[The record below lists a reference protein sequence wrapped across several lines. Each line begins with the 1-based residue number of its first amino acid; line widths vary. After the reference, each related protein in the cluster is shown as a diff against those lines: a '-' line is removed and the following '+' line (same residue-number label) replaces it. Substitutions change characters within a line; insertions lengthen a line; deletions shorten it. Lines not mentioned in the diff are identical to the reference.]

1 MDKKRWINLFLLVSL
16 LFSLVIPGGA
26 AAAAPVLPASA
37 PPPPELAQGGQ
48 PLGAVPQ
55 VSMPAVD
62 VEALLAEDW
71 QRMADGL
78 PTRFAQPMAVR
89 LDPGNSG
96 AWERLADG
104 AWLWRLRIA
113 APGALSLNLGFT
125 TYQMPEGGR
134 MFLYTPDYRLFRG
147 PFTAAD
153 NELHGQFWSPILED
167 DEMVIEVLLPAQA
180 RSGLR
185 LVLTSVNYGYVEFGN
200 APLSGSCNVDV
211 VCPEG
216 DAWRDEMRSVGV
228 ISTGGSTFCT
238 GFMVNNTAQDK
249 KPYLMTANHCG
260 ITAANA
266 ASLVVYW
273 NYENST
279 CRTPGSA
286 ASGQPGDGSLD
297 QFNTGALFR
306 ATYFDSDFT
315 LVELDDAPDP
325 AFNVHWA
332 GWDRSS
338 NNATSA
344 VAIHHP
350 NTDEKRISFENDA
363 TTTTSYYGTSVPGN
377 GTHIRVTDWDLGTT
391 EVGSSGSPLF
401 NQDHHVIGQL
411 HGGDAACGNDSS
423 DWYGRFSVS
432 WTGGGTPATRLSDW
446 LDPTNSGAMTLDGRD
461 QFDFNIVATPETLDV
476 CMPEDAAYTIAV
488 TQETAGYSSPVTLT
502 AFNYPAGTLPG
513 FDSNPV
519 IPPGTSAFSLTNT
532 AAASEGH
539 YAIDVVGT
547 DLVTTITTTLGLN
560 LFAAAPYTPTLLLP
574 ADGAFDQ
581 VFEPTFTWLPASFT
595 GEYTFALG
603 LTPLFEAPLIR
614 ESGLAVPAYT
624 AAAPLEGGRCYWW
637 RVQGENVCGS
647 SDWSEIFH
655 FATMDLLTIME
666 DDMEGGDGGW
676 SHAAANGSDGWA
688 LSGDY
693 SHSPT
698 HAWFH
703 PDPNVLTD
711 SRLWNTT
718 PIDLPAGSTL
728 SFWHRYQF
736 EGSAPNYYDG
746 AVLEISTNG
755 GATWSD
761 LGSYIT
767 AGGYNG
773 TISTYHGNPLGGRAG
788 WGGDLTTWTQVVVDL
803 SSYAG
808 QSVQVRWRLGTDAS
822 VSDAGWYIDDLLITS
837 VQPANPAPV
846 VSSIAPKAG
855 LSYEDTPVTIEG
867 VNFIDTPVVQL
878 GETYLLSVTLVD
890 ADTIEAVVPTGMA
903 AGTYDLTLYNGDCQE
918 ALLEDAF
925 TVTEVELPVV
935 GLAAENDSPTPIG
948 EVTNFLAAVEQGT
961 NVQYTWDFGAGITV
975 TGAAASF
982 TYPAVG
988 VYTAVVT
995 ASNLLN
1001 TLTTTTT
1008 VAVVEAPIVGL
1019 AAENDSP
1026 TVIGNATHFTA
1037 TVEQGTGVQYAWDF
1051 GEGVT
1056 VTGATASFTYPAVGV
1071 YTAVVT
1077 ASNTSGQQ
1085 AAESVV
1091 RVVDV
1096 PIAGLAAENDSP
1108 SVIGETTT
1116 FTATVAGGTGV
1127 QYAWDF
1133 GDGTFGTGAVAT
1145 HTYSA
1150 TGVYT
1155 ATVTAS
1161 NTSGQ
1166 QAAQSVARVVDVPLS
1181 GLMAEND
1188 SPTMIGNATHFTAM
1202 VTGGTGVQYAWDF
1215 GDGGTGSGAV
1225 TAHAYPAVGI
1235 YTAVVTASNTVNQEI
1250 TTTIVTVVD
1259 VPISGLVAENNGPT
1273 TLGGI
1278 TILIASLEQGS
1289 GVSYAWDFGD
1299 GANGVGAVAAHIYM
1313 ASGVYTAT
1321 VTASNPVGE
1330 ASAITVVH
1338 VTPPPP
1344 KWVLFL
1350 PFITRQ

>member
-1 MDKKRWINLFLLVSL
+1 MDKRLWLNLFLLVSWL
-16 LFSLVIPGGA
+16 SSLAVPGGA
-26 AAAAPVLPASA
+26 ARSAASFPPAAS

-48 PLGAVPQ
+48 PLSAVPQ

-62 VEALLAEDW
+62 VEALLDEDR

-134 MFLYTPDYRLFRG
+134 MFLYTPDYRILRG

-180 RSGLR
+180 RASLR
-185 LVLTSVNYGYVEFGN
+185 LALTSVNYGYVEFGN

-228 ISTGGSTFCT
+228 ISTGGDTFCT

-249 KPYLMTANHCG
+249 KPYFMTANHCG
-260 ITAANA
+260 ITGANA

-279 CRTPGSA
+279 CRPPGSA
-286 ASGQPGDGSLD
+286 ESGDVGDGQLT
-297 QFNTGALFR
+297 QFNSGALFR
-306 ATYFDSDFT
+306 ATYPASDFT
-315 LVELDDAPDP
+315 LVELDDDPDP

-338 NNATSA
+338 DDADSA

-350 NTDEKRISFENDA
+350 STDEKRISFENDA
-363 TTTTSYYGTSVPGN
+363 TTTTSYYGTAVPGN
-377 GTHIRVTDWDLGTT
+377 GTHIRVADWDVGTT
-391 EVGSSGSPLF
+391 EGGSSGSPLF
-401 NQDHHVIGQL
+401 NQDHRVIGQL

-432 WTGGGTPATRLSDW
+432 WTGGGTFDSRLSDW
-446 LDPTNSGAMTLDGRD
+446 LDPTGSGVTTLDGRD
-461 QFDFNIVATPETLDV
+461 QFDFNVVATPETLDV
-476 CMPEDAAYTIAV
+476 CMPEDAAYNIAV
-488 TQETAGYSSPVTLT
+488 TQETAGYSQPITLT
-502 AFNYPAGTLPG
+502 AFNYPAGTVPG

-532 AAASEGH
+532 AAASEGS

-547 DLVTTITTTLGLN
+547 GLTSTLTATVGLN
-560 LFAAAPYTPTLLLP
+560 LYAAAPYTPTLLAP
-574 ADGAFDQ
+574 VEGALGQ
-581 VFEPTFTWLPASFT
+581 ALTPEFTWAPGSFT
-595 GEYTFALG
+595 GAYTFELD
-603 LTPLFEAPLIR
+603 LDPFFDPPLVQ
-614 ESGLAVPAYT
+614 ESGLPGPAYT
-624 AAAPLEGGRCYWW
+624 PAGPLAGGRCYWW
-637 RVQGENVCGS
+637 RVQGENACGS
-647 SDWSEIFH
+647 GAWSEMLH
-655 FATMDLLTIME
+655 FATVDLLAIME

-688 LSGDY
+688 LSTDQ

-703 PDPNVLTD
+703 PDPGTVTD
-711 SRLWNTT
+711 SALWNAAAIGVTN
-718 PIDLPAGSTL
+718 GSSLT
-728 SFWHRYQF
+728 FWHRYQF
-736 EGSAPNYYDG
+736 EGSSVFYDG

-755 GATWSD
+755 GATWED
-761 LGSYIT
+761 LGPDMT

-773 TISTYHGNPLGGRAG
+773 TISTGFGNPLGGRAG
-788 WGGDLTTWTQVVVDL
+788 WGGDLMTWTQVVVDL
-803 SSYAG
+803 SGYAG
-808 QSVQVRWRLGTDAS
+808 QNALLRWRVGTDS
-822 VSDAGWYIDDLLITS
+822 STPGTGWFIDDVLVTGAR
-837 VQPANPAPV
+837 PASPAPAV
-846 VSSIAPKAG
+846 ASMLPGIGLVS
-855 LSYEDTPVTIEG
+855 EETPVMIEG
-867 VNFIDTPVVQL
+867 MNFIDTPVVQL

-890 ADTIEAVVPTGMA
+890 ANTIEAVVPMGMA
-903 AGTYDLTLYNGDCQE
+903 EGVYDLTLYNGDCQE
-918 ALLEDAF
+918 AGLAEAF
-925 TVTEVELPVV
+925 TITHTEQPIS

-948 EVTNFLAAVEQGT
+948 EATNFLATVEQGT
-961 NVQYTWDFGAGITV
+961 GVQYTWDFGAGITI

-995 ASNLLN
+995 ASNILN

-1037 TVEQGTGVQYAWDF
+1037 TVAEGTSVQYAWDF
-1051 GEGVT
+1051 GDGT
-1056 VTGATASFTYPAVGV
+1056 FGTGAVTNDTYGATGV
-1071 YTAVVT
+1071 YTATVT
-1077 ASNTSGQQ
+1077 ASNASGQQ

-1108 SVIGETTT
+1108 SMIGDVTT
-1116 FTATVAGGTGV
+1116 FTATVTGGTGV

-1133 GDGTFGTGAVAT
+1133 GDGMFGTGAVAT
-1145 HTYSA
+1145 HAYGA

-1166 QAAQSVARVVDVPLS
+1166 QATESMVRVVDVPIA
-1181 GLMAEND
+1181 GLAAEND
-1188 SPTMIGNATHFTAM
+1188 SPTVIGDATTFTAT
-1202 VTGGTGVQYAWDF
+1202 VTGGTGVRYAWDF
-1215 GDGGTGSGAV
+1215 GDGTFGTGTVATHTYGATGV
-1225 TAHAYPAVGI
+1225 
-1235 YTAVVTASNTVNQEI
+1235 YTATVTASNTVNQEI
-1250 TTTIVTVVD
+1250 TTTIVAVMD

-1273 TLGGI
+1273 TLGEI

-1330 ASAITVVH
+1330 ASAITVVN
-1338 VTPPPP
+1338 VLPPPP

-1350 PFITRQ
+1350 PYITRQ